1 MQRTDRNSLG
11 SFFKETI
18 TSRQNPQVKELVR
31 LRDRAHR
38 DETKTFIVEGLR
50 EVSRAVKAGIPIK
63 TLYCCPELFKAPKA
77 HTFLDEVHEQGM
89 ELYAFNKEVF
99 AKVSARQG
107 PDGVLAVIKQWD
119 WSLEQIKLSEKP
131 LVLVVQG
138 VEKPGNLGG
147 LIRTA
152 EGAGV
157 DALIVCDPITDLFNA
172 NTIRNA
178 QGAFFSLPMAMGTSE
193 KVHAFIQQ
201 GGLQLVATTPDTNT
215 LHWDVDYTQPTAILL
230 GAEHEGLS
238 GFWLEHAMT
247 RVRIPMQ
254 GSADSLNVSA
264 AGSVMLFEAVRQRTQ
279 G

>member
-18 TSRQNPQVKELVR
+18 TSRQNPQVKELVK

-38 DETKTFIVEGLR
+38 DETKTFIVEGFR
-50 EVSRAVKAGIPIK
+50 EVSRAAKAGVPIK
-63 TLYCCPELFKAPKA
+63 TLYCCPELFKAPEA

-89 ELYAFNKEVF
+89 ELYDFNKEAF

-107 PDGVLAVIKQWD
+107 PDGMLAIVKQWD
-119 WSLEQIKLSEKP
+119 LSVEQLKLSETP
-131 LVLVVQG
+131 LVLIVQG

-157 DALIVCDPITDLFNA
+157 AALIVCDPITDLFNA
-172 NTIRNA
+172 NTIRNS
-178 QGAFFSLPMAMGTSE
+178 QGAFFSLPMATGTS
-193 KVHAFIQQ
+193 KDVLAFIQEQ
-201 GGLQLVATTPDTNT
+201 GLQLVASTPDTDT
-215 LHWDVDYTQPTAILL
+215 LHWDADYTQPTAILL

-238 GFWLEHAMT
+238 DFWLEHATT

-254 GSADSLNVSA
+254 GAADSLNVSA
-264 AGSVMLFEAVRQRTQ
+264 AGSVILFEAVRQRS
-279 G
+279 